1 MFRKYFFKKIVVA
14 AILLFVSVLS
24 AETLVILD
32 INDST
37 GKISPEI
44 AKGSKEY
51 IVKLLGNA
59 GKYSIIPVNQVES
72 VTKRSPEW
80 SKCTRMECQ
89 IEIGKMLKAD
99 IVVVPTVEYFAGIF
113 TLTVNYIYIDGN
125 RKTEAGAAD
134 FNGTAAGM
142 KRAIETVVLMIRG
155 SKKSDTPLLIEENKE
170 LEKYK
175 VENFRETAP
184 KEDYVVPDVQ
194 IAETPAPAAVV
205 PGTAEFSSDKA
216 GILVTLDA
224 SGNAPK
230 SCTVP
235 CTISDIEPG
244 THTVRFELAGHIAK
258 DDAIEI
264 VSGRKTGKRITLSP
278 IIKSLEEVNEEL
290 ISSAKSGDLDTA
302 KTLLAKGANI
312 NYHDKSGLSPL
323 LIAVLSGQ
331 KIMVGYFAGR
341 GAQLSSTEA
350 TALMRISVDKDDP
363 WIASVVAKHKNM
375 LNLTFDNGRTI
386 LWLAAEKKSWN
397 TFDEYLRAGVNVE
410 IRDSSGKTL
419 LVWAIETGN
428 TEVINRL
435 MKSGSRFASPDADS
449 MLKQAV
455 VNEDVDKIRT
465 LTLLKVNVNRVYEDG
480 LTLLWYAAVKE
491 RTDIAELL
499 LKAGAKAEVAD
510 KTGKNLVTYCVERRK
525 YEMAKLLGRYGA
537 KLKNADA
544 VFLMQRGLVIGDAE
558 LVQTLISLGVNVNTK
573 FSDGLS
579 ALWIAAFT
587 NNRDMID
594 VLAAGKA
601 NMDIR
606 DKNGKTVLM
615 WAVENDKK
623 EVANALIK
631 YGANVNLTD
640 NRKRTALVSAVL
652 ADKPRMVHMLV
663 MNNANIDLKDNEG
676 NSAILVAAS
685 RGNTGL
691 VKLFLE
697 HGSSVNA
704 SDSFGNTP
712 LLIALHKNFD
722 DMAELLIA
730 SNADLNKADN
740 NGFTPLIVAAKK
752 GHIKFVRTIVEKGA
766 SVDST
771 DKNGDTALIFA
782 KRENRHDIVLYLLQ
796 KNVLVEK
803 RSEQDEIMAYAALN
817 SYHDI
822 AENLIQRQISVN
834 RRFSDGLF
842 PLWYAVRNGDAKMI
856 EIFLNAGAD
865 LEAKNKDGETVLLYA
880 CSKRE
885 EHVVILLLNKGANF
899 AITDKQKSTPLMIV
913 AGRGFEKAV
922 QLLISK
928 RADLNAKD
936 DKGRTAVTRAQYTG
950 NYHIVDM
957 LKRAGAYD

>member
-1 MFRKYFFKKIVVA
+1 MRGRLFLKIT
-14 AILLFVSVLS
+14 ILISTIFVLFTLS
-24 AETLVILD
+24 AEVLGVMD
-32 INDST
+32 VNDSS
-37 GKISPEI
+37 GKINPDVV
-44 AKGSKEY
+44 KGSKEY
-51 IVKLLGNA
+51 IMKLLGSI
-59 GKYSIIPVNQVES
+59 GKYTIIPSEQIDGVV
-72 VTKRSPEW
+72 KRSPEW
-80 SKCTRMECQ
+80 SKCRQMECQ
-89 IEIGKMLKAD
+89 VEIGKAVKAD
-99 IVVVPTVEYFAGIF
+99 IIVVPIVECFAGIF
-113 TLTVNYIYIDGN
+113 TLTVNYIYVDGN
-125 RKTEAGAAD
+125 RKTEAGATD

-142 KRAIETVVLMIRG
+142 KKALETVVFMIHG
-155 SKKSDTPLLIEENKE
+155 KKTETPVLVEQNKE

-175 VENFRETAP
+175 AENFKTVATKEYVIPDEHPVEKQAP
-184 KEDYVVPDVQ
+184 VVLL
-194 IAETPAPAAVV
+194 
-205 PGTAEFSSDKA
+205 PGSVEFLSDKA
-216 GILVTLDA
+216 GVEVTLDA
-224 SGNAPK
+224 NGGSRK
-230 SCTVP
+230 SCTAP
-235 CTISDIEPG
+235 CTITDIEPG
-244 THTVRFELAGHIAK
+244 THTVRFELAGHMTK
-258 DDAIEI
+258 DEALEI
-264 VSGRKTGKRITLSP
+264 KSGKKTEKKIFLSP
-278 IIKSLEEVNEEL
+278 VVKSLEEVNLEL
-290 ISSAKSGDLDTA
+290 IAAAKSGDLDLA
-302 KTLLAKGANI
+302 KTLLSKGANI
-312 NYHDKSGLSPL
+312 NYHDNSGLSPL
-323 LIAVLSGQ
+323 LIAVLGGQ
-331 KIMVGYFAGR
+331 KIMVGYFSGR

-350 TALMRISVDKDDP
+350 SALMRVSVDKNDP
-363 WIASVVAKHKNM
+363 WIASIVAKQKNM
-375 LNLTFDNGRTI
+375 LNLTFDNGQTI
-386 LWLAAEKKSWN
+386 LWLAAKKASWN
-397 TFDEYLRAGVNVE
+397 AFDEYLKSGVNTG
-410 IRDSSGKTL
+410 IRDSSGQTI
-419 LVWAIETGN
+419 VIWAIETGN

-435 MKSGSRFASPDADS
+435 IKANIRISSDEADS

-455 VNEDVDKIRT
+455 VNEDVEKVRV
-465 LTLLKVNVNRVYEDG
+465 LTLFKPNVNKVYDDG

-499 LKAGAKAEVAD
+499 LKAGAKAEISD

-525 YEMAKLLGRYGA
+525 YGIAKLLGKYGA
-537 KLKNADA
+537 KLKPADS
-544 VFLMQRGLVIGDAE
+544 VFLMQRGLVIGDGE
-558 LVQTLISLGVNVNTK
+558 LVQTLITLGVNVNAK

-623 EVANALIK
+623 EVANSLIK
-631 YGANVNLTD
+631 HGANVDLMD
-640 NRKRTALVSAVL
+640 SGKRTALMSAVL
-652 ADKPRMVHMLV
+652 ADKPRMVQMLV
-663 MNNANIDLKDNEG
+663 LNNAKIDLKDDEG

-691 VKLFLE
+691 VKLFIE
-697 HGSSVNA
+697 HGSSVNV

-722 DMAELLIA
+722 DMADLIITK
-730 SNADLNKADN
+730 NADLNMADG
-740 NGFTPLIVAAKK
+740 NGETPLIVAAKK
-752 GHIKFVRTIVEKGA
+752 GRMKFVKTFVEKGA
-766 SVDST
+766 SVDLS
-771 DKNGDTALIFA
+771 DKNGDTALILA

-796 KNVLVEK
+796 KNALIEK

-842 PLWYAVRNGDAKMI
+842 PLWYAVRNGDARMI
-856 EIFLNAGAD
+856 DIFLNAGAD
-865 LEAKNKDGETVLLYA
+865 LEAENKDGETVLLYA

-885 EHVVILLLNKGANF
+885 EHVVVLLLNKGANF

-950 NYHIVDM
+950 NYHIVEM

>member
-1 MFRKYFFKKIVVA
+1 MIVIIAV
-14 AILLFVSVLS
+14 LLISSVLS
-24 AETLVILD
+24 AETLAVLD

-37 GKISPEI
+37 GKIHPDVI
-44 AKGSKEY
+44 KGSKDY
-51 IVKLLGNA
+51 IIKLLGSV
-59 GKYSIIPVNQVES
+59 GKYTIIPSNQVES

-80 SKCTRMECQ
+80 SKCAQMECQ
-89 IEIGKMLKAD
+89 IEIGKAVKAD
-99 IVVVPTVEYFAGIF
+99 IIVVPTVEYFAGIF
-113 TLTVNYIYIDGN
+113 TLTVNYIYVDGN
-125 RKTEAGAAD
+125 RKTEAGATD

-142 KRAIETVVLMIRG
+142 KKALETVVFMIHG
-155 SKKSDTPLLIEENKE
+155 KKTETPVLVEQNKE

-175 VENFRETAP
+175 AENFRDTAP
-184 KEDYVVPDVQ
+184 KEEYVVPEVQ
-194 IAETPAPAAVV
+194 VAVAPAPVVVV
-205 PGTAEFSSDKA
+205 PGSAEFSSEKT
-216 GILVTLDA
+216 GIKVTLDP
-224 SGNAPK
+224 SGNSPK
-230 SCTVP
+230 SCTAP
-235 CTISDIEPG
+235 CTISSIEPG
-244 THTVRFELAGHIAK
+244 THSVHFELAGHVAK
-258 DDAIEI
+258 DEAIEI
-264 VSGRKTGKRITLSP
+264 KAGQKTEKRIFLSP
-278 IIKSLEEVNEEL
+278 IVKSLEEVNLEL
-290 ISSAKSGDLDTA
+290 IEAAKSGDLN
-302 KTLLAKGANI
+302 LAKSLISKGASI

-323 LIAVLSGQ
+323 LIAILGGQ
-331 KIMVGYFAGR
+331 KIMVGYFSGR

-350 TALMRISVDKDDP
+350 MALMRISVDKDDP
-363 WIASVVAKHKNM
+363 WIASIVAKHKNM

-397 TFDEYLRAGVNVE
+397 AFDEYLKGGINTG
-410 IRDSSGKTL
+410 IKDYSGHTVVL
-419 LVWAIETGN
+419 WAIETGN
-428 TEVINRL
+428 AEAINHL
-435 MKSGSRFASPDADS
+435 IKSGVRISSDEADS

-455 VNEDVDKIRT
+455 VNEDLEKIRV
-465 LTLLKVNVNRVYEDG
+465 LTLFKPNVNRVYEDG

-491 RTDIAELL
+491 RADIAELL
-499 LKAGAKAEVAD
+499 LKAGAKTEIAD
-510 KTGKNLVTYCVERRK
+510 KSGKTLVTYCVERRK
-525 YEMAKLLGRYGA
+525 YEIAKLLGKYGA
-537 KLKNADA
+537 KLKNTDA

-558 LVQTLISLGVNVNTK
+558 LVQTLIALGFNVNTK
-573 FSDGLS
+573 FADGLS

-587 NNRDMID
+587 NNREMID

-631 YGANVNLTD
+631 HGANVNLMD
-640 NRKRTALVSAVL
+640 NRKRTALMSAVL

-663 MNNANIDLKDNEG
+663 LNNANIDLSDNEG

-704 SDSFGNTP
+704 TDAMGNTP

-730 SNADLNKADN
+730 KNADLNKSDN
-740 NGFTPLIVAAKK
+740 NGETPLMVAAKK
-752 GHIKFVRTIVEKGA
+752 GHIKFVKTIVEKGA
-766 SVDST
+766 SIDSA
-771 DKNGDTALIFA
+771 DKNGDTALILA
-782 KRENRHDIVLYLLQ
+782 KRENRHDIVLYLLN
-796 KNVLVEK
+796 KDALIEK

-817 SYHDI
+817 NYHDI
-822 AENLIQRQISVN
+822 AGNLIQRQISVN

-842 PLWYAVRNGDAKMI
+842 PLWYAVRNGNAKMI
-856 EIFLNAGAD
+856 EMFLNAGAD

-885 EHVVILLLNKGANF
+885 EHVVITLINKGANF

-928 RADLNAKD
+928 KADINAKD

>member
-1 MFRKYFFKKIVVA
+1 MFGRFFLKNIM
-14 AILLFVSVLS
+14 ILAVLLVFSALS
-24 AETLVILD
+24 AETLAVMD
-32 INDST
+32 INDSS
-37 GKISPEI
+37 GKINPDVV
-44 AKGSKEY
+44 KGSKDY
-51 IVKLLGNA
+51 IIKLLGSV
-59 GKYSIIPVNQVES
+59 GKYTIIPANQVEGM
-72 VTKRSPEW
+72 TKRSPEW
-80 SKCTRMECQ
+80 SKCTQMECQ
-89 IEIGKMLKAD
+89 VEIGKAVKAD

-113 TLTVNYIYIDGN
+113 TLTVNYIYVDGN
-125 RKTEAGAAD
+125 RKTEAGATD

-142 KRAIETVVLMIRG
+142 KKALETVVFMIHG
-155 SKKSDTPLLIEENKE
+155 KKTETPVFVEENKE

-175 VENFRETAP
+175 AENFKETAP
-184 KEDYVVPDVQ
+184 KEEYVLPEGHV
-194 IAETPAPAAVV
+194 AEAPAPVAVI
-205 PGTAEFSSDKA
+205 PGSAGFSSDKS
-216 GILVTLDA
+216 GVTVILDA
-224 SGNAPK
+224 SGNSSR
-230 SCTVP
+230 SCTAP
-235 CTISDIEPG
+235 CTIDNIEPG

-258 DDAIEI
+258 DEALEI
-264 VSGRKTGKRITLSP
+264 KSGQKTEKKIFLSP
-278 IIKSLEEVNEEL
+278 IVKSLEEVNLEL
-290 ISSAKSGDLDTA
+290 IAASKAGDLDLA
-302 KTLLAKGANI
+302 KTLLSKGANI
-312 NYHDKSGLSPL
+312 NYHDNSGLSPL
-323 LIAVLSGQ
+323 LIAVLGGQ
-331 KIMVGYFAGR
+331 KIMVGYFSGR

-350 TALMRISVDKDDP
+350 SALMRVSVDKNDA
-363 WIASVVAKHKNM
+363 WIASIVAKQKNM

-386 LWLAAEKKSWN
+386 LWLAAEKKAWN
-397 TFDEYLRAGVNVE
+397 VFDEYLKGGVNVE
-410 IRDSSGKTL
+410 IKDSQGKTL

-428 TEVINRL
+428 TEVIDRL
-435 MKSGSRFASPDADS
+435 IKSGVRFASPDADS

-455 VNEDVDKIRT
+455 VNEDAAKVKT
-465 LTLLKVNVNRVYEDG
+465 LTLLKVNVNRVYDDG

-499 LKAGAKAEVAD
+499 LKAGAKAEIAD
-510 KTGKNLVTYCVERRK
+510 KTGKSLLTYCVERRK
-525 YEMAKLLGRYGA
+525 YEMAKLLGKYGA
-537 KLKNADA
+537 KLKSADA

-558 LVQTLISLGVNVNTK
+558 LVQTLTALGFNVNTK

-587 NNRDMID
+587 NNSEMVD
-594 VLAAGKA
+594 VLAKGKA
-601 NMDIR
+601 NMDIK

-631 YGANVNLTD
+631 HGANVNLMD
-640 NRKRTALVSAVL
+640 SRKRTALMSAVL

-704 SDSFGNTP
+704 TDSFGNTP

-730 SNADLNKADN
+730 NNADLNKSDN
-740 NGFTPLIVAAKK
+740 NGITPLIVAAQK
-752 GHIKFVRTIVEKGA
+752 GRVKFVKTFVEKGA
-766 SVDST
+766 SVDSA
-771 DKNGDTALIFA
+771 DKNGDTALILA
-782 KRENRHDIVLYLLQ
+782 KRENRHDIVLYLLL
-796 KNVLVEK
+796 KNALIEK

-822 AENLIQRQISVN
+822 AGNLIQRQISVN

-856 EIFLNAGAD
+856 DMFLSAGAD

-885 EHVVILLLNKGANF
+885 EHVVVLLLNKGANF

-922 QLLISK
+922 QLLITK